1 MRKVLS
7 RVLEFLRE
15 LDRGMSMMRG
25 EVMPG
30 TYDRQRYRQQGHRR
44 CHSRSRLY
52 GHGTRYTRRHALS
65 RRKNEW
71 FGE

>member
-1 MRKVLS
+1 MRGALS

-15 LDRGMSMMRG
+15 LDRGMAMMRG

-30 TYDRQRYRQQGHRR
+30 TYDRQRRLRGRRRDRR
-44 CHSRSRLY
+44 CGR
-52 GHGTRYTRRHALS
+52 GTAYTRRNAS
-65 RRKNEW
+65 VRRKNER